1 MYEQQWVAH
10 LVLLVERLVLLVL
23 DDELRLELLGRLD
36 EGAVPL
42 LRALLQRESVSS
54 VRMLALVQAPLK
66 GNNGCDVWRKS
77 NNNGRNTI
85 TMHAEAK
92 GG

>member
-1 MYEQQWVAH
+1 MAH

-42 LRALLQRESVSS
+42 LRALLQR
-54 VRMLALVQAPLK
+54 VRVLQLGVVARVLQPHDVLAEILEGK
-66 GNNGCDVWRKS
+66 
-77 NNNGRNTI
+77 
-85 TMHAEAK
+85 
-92 GG
+92 